1 MKKKALIATCAAVAL
16 VAAVGIGST
25 LAYFTDSASEMN
37 TVTFGH
43 VDITLDEPNFD
54 TEDGEQDNAI
64 FHVTPNQEITKDP
77 TITALAGSEA
87 MYLRV
92 KIEVGGGLTDMPM
105 MEDMRAEDAEI
116 VNPYIAD
123 LLANLDID
131 SDLWVYSDGY
141 YYYQNVV
148 EKKDVDQKIPVFTTV
163 KIPEYWGND
172 VADKDFTINVTA
184 EAIQADNFTPT
195 QNNGQ
200 IVGWKTSD
208 GAEITAETYGE
219 GVAQD

>member
-1 MKKKALIATCAAVAL
+1 
-16 VAAVGIGST
+16 
-25 LAYFTDSASEMN
+25 
-37 TVTFGH
+37 
-43 VDITLDEPNFD
+43 
-54 TEDGEQDNAI
+54 
-64 FHVTPNQEITKDP
+64 
-77 TITALAGSEA
+77 

-92 KIEVGGGLTDMPM
+92 KIEVGGDLTDMPAI
-105 MEDMRAEDAEI
+105 EDMRAEDDEI
-116 VNPYIAD
+116 MNPYVAD

-141 YYYQNVV
+141 YYYQKVV
-148 EKKDVDQKIPVFTTV
+148 EKKDVDQKIPVFTKV